1 MYKTTVK
8 IPTDFVN
15 IDELCNYIEQVYDV
29 RIMAHPGFTKEMV
42 IRTNL
47 ASELEG
53 AQNLALL
60 FIGPESKFEFE
71 LPVKILKLFT
81 IPTIQRYLAR
91 SYKLIVTDIGCTHL
105 LFRGSEVAVS
115 LISKALLKIQ
125 LSKPYSHSLVD
136 ENLIRLCCLHDID
149 VKQLS
154 DVSEELRS
162 VLYDFIVELE
172 SLMNAQCSATQDSNG
187 LDEPGFVEVFR
198 LNKSLQNQVPQILKT
213 SPLNASAAVPS
224 DGTDA
229 TNGKT
234 SKLRGD
240 SLARSK
246 TRNQKKQQKK
256 EQALIGRDIGKRFA
270 DLAGVSLPPSSGSR
284 KGKFLT
290 EFEAL
295 STKSASRPRTRNRAQ
310 SCDQR
315 GVPLRVLETEV
326 RRLRPIVIDG
336 ANVAHGESSNSTFNV
351 SNLRCV
357 IDYFVQ
363 RGHEE
368 IAVVLP
374 SDGRASCAAVFSPTE
389 IAKYFVFT
397 PVRRLDRGVRPQRT
411 DDDSVILQ
419 YAQEKD
425 GVVISNDQYRDWLK
439 ARPEFRDLI
448 ENRVIPY
455 SLRMGIFIISFY
467 PLGKH
472 KPYLDEIL
480 AFPG

>member
-15 IDELCNYIEQVYDV
+15 VDELRNYIERVYDV
-29 RIMAHPGFTKEMV
+29 WIMTEPGSTSEMV
-42 IRTNL
+42 IRTDL
-47 ASELEG
+47 VSELEG
-53 AQNLALL
+53 AQNLSLL
-60 FIGPESKFEFE
+60 FIGPESKMVSE
-71 LPVKILKLFT
+71 LPVKILKIFT

-91 SYKLIVTDIGCTHL
+91 SYKLIVTSVNCTHL
-105 LFRGSEVAVS
+105 IFRGSMVAVS
-115 LISKALLKIQ
+115 IISKALLKIQ
-125 LSKPYSHSLVD
+125 LSKPCSHSLAD
-136 ENLIRLCCLHDID
+136 ENLIKLCRLHDID
-149 VKQLS
+149 IKQINDMGGGLHP
-154 DVSEELRS
+154 

-172 SLMNAQCSATQDSNG
+172 SLMNAQDSVMENFNG
-187 LDEPGFVEVFR
+187 FGKLDFIEVFR
-198 LNKSLQNQVPQILKT
+198 QNKSLQNQ
-213 SPLNASAAVPS
+213 ASRFPMAWSVNSIAAMDS
-224 DGTDA
+224 DGTDV
-229 TNGKT
+229 TNVKA
-234 SKLRGD
+234 SEPRWN
-240 SLARSK
+240 SLTRNK

-256 EQALIGRDIGKRFA
+256 EQALLGPVVDRDFA
-270 DLAGVSLPPSSGSR
+270 DLGGVSPPSSSGTQ
-284 KGKFLT
+284 K
-290 EFEAL
+290 AA
-295 STKSASRPRTRNRAQ
+295 KSASRPRIRNRAQ
-310 SCDQR
+310 SCDQL
-315 GVPLRVLETEV
+315 GTPLKEV

-351 SNLRCV
+351 LNLRCV
-357 IDYFVQ
+357 INYFVQ

-374 SDGRASCAAVFSPTE
+374 SDGQTPCAAVFSPTE

-397 PVRRLDRGVRPQRT
+397 PVRRLDRGVRPQKT

-455 SLRMGIFIISFY
+455 SLRMGTFIISYY

-472 KPYLDEIL
+472 KPHLDEIL
-480 AFPG
+480 AFPR

>member
-1 MYKTTVK
+1 MLELGSLELLCEVPRLFVFFVGSVCLGCWVRIACSGSNCSHWQRNKMYKTTVK
-8 IPTDFVN
+8 IPTDFANV
-15 IDELCNYIEQVYDV
+15 DELTMTE
-29 RIMAHPGFTKEMV
+29 PGCTGEVV

-53 AQNLALL
+53 AQNLSLL
-60 FIGPESKFEFE
+60 FIGPESTVKSE
-71 LPVKILKLFT
+71 LPVKILKLFS

-91 SYKLIVTDIGCTHL
+91 SYKLIVTNINCTNL

-115 LISKALLKIQ
+115 IITKALLKMQ
-125 LSKPYSHSLVD
+125 LSKPCSQSLAD
-136 ENLIRLCCLHDID
+136 ENLNRLCRLHDID
-149 VKQLS
+149 IKQI
-154 DVSEELRS
+154 DDMSEGLHS

-172 SLMNAQCSATQDSNG
+172 SLMNSQNSAIQNSNG
-187 LDEPGFVEVFR
+187 LDKLGFVEVFR
-198 LNKSLQNQVPQILKT
+198 QNKSLQNWAPETPVTRPVDI
-213 SPLNASAAVPS
+213 PAA
-224 DGTDA
+224 A
-229 TNGKT
+229 
-234 SKLRGD
+234 
-240 SLARSK
+240 
-246 TRNQKKQQKK
+246 
-256 EQALIGRDIGKRFA
+256 
-270 DLAGVSLPPSSGSR
+270 
-284 KGKFLT
+284 
-290 EFEAL
+290 
-295 STKSASRPRTRNRAQ
+295 KSASRPRARNRAQ
-310 SCDQR
+310 SCDQL
-315 GVPLRVLETEV
+315 GTPLKALPFFPSAALETEV

-357 IDYFVQ
+357 INYFVQ

-374 SDGRASCAAVFSPTE
+374 SDGQTPCATVFSPTE

-419 YAQEKD
+419 YAQEKE

-455 SLRMGIFIISFY
+455 SLRGGIFIISYY
-467 PLGKH
+467 PLGKN

-480 AFPG
+480 AFPR